1 MNWYFSTVML
11 EKTHES
17 PVGSKEI
24 QPIHPK
30 GNHSWISIRRTD
42 AEAEAPIIW
51 PPDAKNWQWK
61 RLWCWERLKAGGEG
75 DDRGWDGWIASS
87 TQWTWVGD
95 GQGGLANCSLWG
107 RKESDMAEQLN
118 WIDFLGFSWWLSVK
132 ESSWNAGDAGDMGL
146 IPGSRRSPG
155 GRHGNWLQYA
165 CLDHPHGQRR
175 VAGLQFMGSQS
186 QTQLKWL
193 CMQALIDF
201 LKGKGKRVKLTINI
215 IGVPIDFPALPR
227 DSCVLRQCSNPP
239 YWGLQS
245 LLCSLERITFIHLN
259 ISCTKF

>member
-1 MNWYFSTVML
+1 MDREAWWTAVYGVTKSRTRLSNWTELTFWGF
-11 EKTHES
+11 
-17 PVGSKEI
+17 PGGSVLK
-24 QPIHPK
+24 
-30 GNHSWISIRRTD
+30 N
-42 AEAEAPIIW
+42 
-51 PPDAKNWQWK
+51 PPAVQELQETRVW
-61 RLWCWERLKAGGEG
+61 
-75 DDRGWDGWIASS
+75 S
-87 TQWTWVGD
+87 
-95 GQGGLANCSLWG
+95 
-107 RKESDMAEQLN
+107 
-118 WIDFLGFSWWLSVK
+118 
-132 ESSWNAGDAGDMGL
+132 
-146 IPGSRRSPG
+146 GSRRSPG

-193 CMQALIDF
+193 CMQTHLDF

-245 LLCSLERITFIHLN
+245 LLCSLERISKLVSVLSTLLTITFIHLN
-259 ISCTKF
+259 ISCTEF